1 MLHAEAPRAIAAPA
15 RALSLG
21 ELRRLFGACAED
33 PEDLG
38 SRDAALF
45 AVLYGAG
52 LRACEAVA
60 LDLEDYAPNTSTF
73 RVRGTARAAQTAH
86 LAPGGSEALRIW
98 LAVRDEQPGPLFW
111 AADGEGGL
119 RPRRLSLGEVQ
130 EAVRRRAREAGLG
143 AAAPEDLRCT
153 FLSDLLTAGVEPHL
167 IAALAREPWP
177 QPTPLDAATDQ
188 AVRSA
193 AIARLRVPYRPHV
206 GETM

>member
-1 MLHAEAPRAIAAPA
+1 MLQMQAPRTIAAPA
-15 RALSLG
+15 RALSLS

-33 PEDLG
+33 PEALG

-60 LDLEDYAPNTSTF
+60 LDVADYAQKMSTF
-73 RVRGTARAAQTAH
+73 WVRGTGRAAQTAY
-86 LAPGGSEALRIW
+86 LAPGGSGALQIW
-98 LAVRDEQPGPLFW
+98 LAVRDEHPGPLFW

-119 RPRRLSLGEVQ
+119 RPQRLSLREVQ
-130 EAVRRRAREAGLG
+130 EAVRRRAQEAGLG
-143 AAAPEDLRCT
+143 TAAPEDLRCT
-153 FLSDLLTAGVEPHL
+153 FLSDLLTAGIEPHM
-167 IAALAREPWP
+167 IAALTREPWP
-177 QPTPLDAATDQ
+177 QPTPLDAATDR
-188 AVRSA
+188 AARSA